1 MVFSRASALLRERVA
16 IRVFEV
22 SVSFPS
28 GLESAPS
35 PEYVLMHPE
44 LSAEQ
49 IQQALQGISV
59 PPQPQIMVDLQMEQ
73 YMPDPDLEVIARLIA
88 QDPGLSGA
96 LLKIVNSPYYGLSN
110 KIASIQRAVNLLG
123 SRSIIN
129 LINAQS
135 IKGEMNDETIVTLNR
150 FWDTAQDVAMTC
162 LTLAK
167 RTGAQAVDEAY
178 ALGLFHDCGVPLMLK
193 RFPNYMS
200 VLEEAYGNAGADSRV
215 VDTENNAFNTNH
227 AVVGYYTAK
236 SWRLPEHVT
245 DAIANHHN
253 ALAVFSDESSRN
265 SQLKNL
271 LAILK
276 MAEHI
281 CSSYRVLGNQTVDH
295 EWNAVGD
302 LVLDYVGLSDY
313 DFDSLK
319 LSIRELGA
327 H

>member
-1 MVFSRASALLRERVA
+1 MSQ
-16 IRVFEV
+16 
-22 SVSFPS
+22 
-28 GLESAPS
+28 
-35 PEYVLMHPE
+35 E

-73 YMPDPDLEVIARLIA
+73 YMPDPDLEVIARLIS
-88 QDPGLSGA
+88 QDPGLSGS

-135 IKGEMNDETIVTLNR
+135 IKGEMSDDTIVTLNR

-167 RTGAQAVDEAY
+167 RTGSQAVDEAY

-193 RFPNYMS
+193 RFPDYMA
-200 VLEEAYGNAGADSRV
+200 VLEESYACAGPECRV
-215 VDTENNAFNTNH
+215 VDTENRAFNTNH

-245 DAIANHHN
+245 NAIANHHN
-253 ALAVFSDESSRN
+253 VLAIFSDESARN
-265 SQLKNL
+265 SPLKNL

-281 CSSYRVLGNQTVDH
+281 CASYRVLGNQVDDH
-295 EWNAVGD
+295 EWNSIGH

-313 DFDSLK
+313 DFESLK

>member
-1 MVFSRASALLRERVA
+1 MSQ
-16 IRVFEV
+16 
-22 SVSFPS
+22 
-28 GLESAPS
+28 
-35 PEYVLMHPE
+35 E

-96 LLKIVNSPYYGLSN
+96 LLKIVNSPYYGLTN

>member
-1 MVFSRASALLRERVA
+1 MSQ
-16 IRVFEV
+16 
-22 SVSFPS
+22 
-28 GLESAPS
+28 
-35 PEYVLMHPE
+35 E

-73 YMPDPDLEVIARLIA
+73 YMPDPDLEVIAKLIS

-135 IKGEMNDETIVTLNR
+135 IKGEMSDETIVTLNR

-167 RTGAQAVDEAY
+167 RTGSQAVDEAY

-193 RFPNYMS
+193 RFPNYMA
-200 VLEEAYGNAGADSRV
+200 VLEEAYGDAGPERRV
-215 VDTENNAFNTNH
+215 VDTENHAFNTNH

-245 DAIANHHN
+245 NAIANHHN
-253 ALAVFSDESSRN
+253 ALAIFSDESSRN

-281 CSSYRVLGNQTVDH
+281 CASYRVLGNQVEDH
-295 EWNAVGD
+295 EWNSIGH
-302 LVLDYVGLSDY
+302 LILDYVGLSDY
-313 DFDSLK
+313 DFESLK
-319 LSIRELGA
+319 ETVRELGA

>member
-1 MVFSRASALLRERVA
+1 MSQ
-16 IRVFEV
+16 
-22 SVSFPS
+22 
-28 GLESAPS
+28 
-35 PEYVLMHPE
+35 E
-44 LSAEQ
+44 LTSEQ

-59 PPQPQIMVDLQMEQ
+59 PAQPQIMVDLQMEQ
-73 YMPDPDLEVIARLIA
+73 YMPDPDLEVIARLIS

-96 LLKIVNSPYYGLSN
+96 LLKIVNSSYYGLSN

-129 LINAQS
+129 LINALS
-135 IKGEMNDETIVTLNR
+135 IRGEMSDDTIVTLNR

-193 RFPNYMS
+193 RFPNYMT
-200 VLEEAYGNAGADSRV
+200 VLEEAYANAGPDCRV

-253 ALAVFSDESSRN
+253 ALAIFSDETSRN
-265 SQLKNL
+265 PQLKNL

-281 CSSYRVLGNQTVDH
+281 GSSYRVLGNQSVDH
-295 EWNAVGD
+295 EWNAIGH

-313 DFDSLK
+313 DFESLK

>member
-1 MVFSRASALLRERVA
+1 MSQ
-16 IRVFEV
+16 
-22 SVSFPS
+22 
-28 GLESAPS
+28 
-35 PEYVLMHPE
+35 E

-49 IQQALQGISV
+49 IQQVLQGISV

-123 SRSIIN
+123 SRSVIN
-129 LINAQS
+129 LINALS
-135 IKGEMNDETIVTLNR
+135 IKGEMSDDTIVTLNR

-162 LTLAK
+162 LSLAK
-167 RTGAQAVDEAY
+167 RTGSQTVDEAY

-193 RFPNYMS
+193 RFPNYMT
-200 VLEEAYGNAGADSRV
+200 VLEQAYANAGPDCRV

-265 SQLKNL
+265 PVLKNL

-295 EWNAVGD
+295 EWDAISH

-313 DFDSLK
+313 DFESMK

>member
-1 MVFSRASALLRERVA
+1 MSQ
-16 IRVFEV
+16 
-22 SVSFPS
+22 
-28 GLESAPS
+28 
-35 PEYVLMHPE
+35 E

-73 YMPDPDLEVIARLIA
+73 YMPDPDLEVIARLIS

-135 IKGEMNDETIVTLNR
+135 IRGEMSDDTIVTLNR

-167 RTGAQAVDEAY
+167 RTGSQAVDEAY

-193 RFPNYMS
+193 RFPNYMT
-200 VLEEAYGNAGADSRV
+200 VLEEAYANANPDCRV

-253 ALAVFSDESSRN
+253 ALAIFSDESSRN

-281 CSSYRVLGNQTVDH
+281 CSSHRVLGNQAVDH
-295 EWNAVGD
+295 EWEAIGH

-313 DFDSLK
+313 DFESMK

>member
-1 MVFSRASALLRERVA
+1 MSQ
-16 IRVFEV
+16 
-22 SVSFPS
+22 
-28 GLESAPS
+28 
-35 PEYVLMHPE
+35 E
-44 LSAEQ
+44 LSPEQ

-73 YMPDPDLEVIARLIA
+73 YMPDPDLEVIARLIS

-135 IKGEMNDETIVTLNR
+135 IKGEMCDDTIVTLNR

-167 RTGAQAVDEAY
+167 RTGSQAVDEAY

-193 RFPNYMS
+193 RFPNYMA
-200 VLEEAYGNAGADSRV
+200 VLEEAYANAGADCRV

-253 ALAVFSDESSRN
+253 ALAIFSDESSRN
-265 SQLKNL
+265 PQLKNL

-295 EWNAVGD
+295 EWNAIGH

-313 DFDSLK
+313 DFESMK

>member
-1 MVFSRASALLRERVA
+1 MSQ
-16 IRVFEV
+16 
-22 SVSFPS
+22 
-28 GLESAPS
+28 
-35 PEYVLMHPE
+35 E

-49 IQQALQGISV
+49 IQQVLQGISV

-123 SRSIIN
+123 SRSVIN
-129 LINAQS
+129 LINALS
-135 IKGEMNDETIVTLNR
+135 IKGEMSDDTIVTLNR

-167 RTGAQAVDEAY
+167 RTGSQAVDEAY

-193 RFPNYMS
+193 RFPNYMT
-200 VLEEAYGNAGADSRV
+200 VLEQGYANAGPDCRV

-253 ALAVFSDESSRN
+253 ALAIFSDESSRN
-265 SQLKNL
+265 PAVKNL

-281 CSSYRVLGNQTVDH
+281 CSSYRVLGNQTVDR
-295 EWNAVGD
+295 EWEAIGH

-313 DFDSLK
+313 DFESLK

>member
-1 MVFSRASALLRERVA
+1 MSQ
-16 IRVFEV
+16 
-22 SVSFPS
+22 
-28 GLESAPS
+28 
-35 PEYVLMHPE
+35 E
-44 LSAEQ
+44 LTAEQ

-73 YMPDPDLEVIARLIA
+73 YMPDPDLDVIARLIS

-96 LLKIVNSPYYGLSN
+96 LLKIVNSPYYGLTN
-110 KIASIQRAVNLLG
+110 KIASIQRAVTLLG

-135 IKGEMNDETIVTLNR
+135 IKGEMADETIVTLNR
-150 FWDTAQDVAMTC
+150 FWDTAQDVAMTS

-167 RTGAQAVDEAY
+167 RTGSQAIDEAY
-178 ALGLFHDCGVPLMLK
+178 ALGLFHDCGIPLMIK
-193 RFPNYMS
+193 RFPDYMT
-200 VLEEAYGNAGADSRV
+200 VLEQAYANAGPDKRV
-215 VDTENNAFNTNH
+215 VDTENDAFNTNH

-236 SWRLPEHVT
+236 SWRLPGHVT
-245 DAIANHHN
+245 NAIANHHN
-253 ALAVFSDESSRN
+253 ALAIFSDESTRN

-281 CSSYRVLGNQTVDH
+281 CASHRVLGGESEDR
-295 EWNAVGD
+295 EWNAIAP

-313 DFDSLK
+313 DFETLREN
-319 LSIRELGA
+319 IRELGV